1 MSMRVGAI
9 DQGTTSTR
17 LLVMEGDS
25 EPQIASRFEQRQHY
39 PQGGWVEHDPNE
51 ILGHIR
57 SCLAAGG
64 RLDAIAIA
72 NQGESCLA
80 WNGETGEPVSPII
93 VWQDQRTGDLIEEL
107 KRDGAEEFT
116 LSKAGLPLDA
126 YFSASKL
133 AWIINNVPAAR
144 ELADRGKL
152 RLGTTDAFYL
162 DRLTGHFATDVTT
175 ASRTSLMNLKTCTWD
190 ADLCALF
197 GVPLAALP
205 EIRPTIA
212 DFGDIDGVPVVA
224 SLVDQQAAL
233 WGHGCRQAGDLK
245 ITFGTGAF
253 ALAVA
258 GDQIPA
264 NVPQGILPTVAWQ
277 VDKAPTYAVE
287 AGIHDAASAINWFRR
302 LGLAGDGHLDSFQ
315 RPPAIDRGLVF
326 VPALTGLSCPYWDR
340 SAAGL
345 WVGLSLD
352 SDGADMGQA
361 LLEGIALHTA
371 AAVTALAQVTP
382 LTGPSSVDG
391 GLTQNHYFIDVLA
404 SALNHP
410 VRIARFQD
418 LTAFGAASLALR
430 ALGEKEARPDEL
442 GRVVTPRFDGTGW
455 ARRFDDAV
463 SRARGWR

>member
-1 MSMRVGAI
+1 MRVGAI

-17 LLVMEGDS
+17 VLVLEEGG
-25 EPQIASRFEQRQHY
+25 EPRIVSRFEQRQHY
-39 PQGGWVEHDPNE
+39 PQAGWVEHDPEE
-51 ILGHIR
+51 ILRHIR
-57 SCLAAGG
+57 SSLAAAG

-80 WNGETGEPVSPII
+80 WNGETGEALSPII
-93 VWQDQRTGDLIEEL
+93 VWQDQRTGHVIERL
-107 KRDGAEEFT
+107 KEEGAEKIT
-116 LSKAGLPLDA
+116 LAKAGLPLDA

-133 AWIINNVPAAR
+133 AWIIDHVPEAR
-144 ELADRGKL
+144 DLAGRGKL
-152 RLGTTDAFYL
+152 RLGTSDAFFL
-162 DRLTGHFATDVTT
+162 DRLTGRFATDVTT
-175 ASRTSLMNLKTCTWD
+175 ASRTSLMNLKDCAWD
-190 ADLCALF
+190 TDLCALF
-197 GVPLAALP
+197 GVPLEALP

-212 DFGDIDGVPVVA
+212 DFGAIDGMPMVA

-258 GDQIPA
+258 GDHVPTH
-264 NVPQGILPTVAWQ
+264 VPQGILPTVAWQ
-277 VDKAPTYAVE
+277 VDKSPTYAVE

-302 LGLAGDGHLDSFQ
+302 LGLAGDGHLQSFAQ
-315 RPPAIDRGLVF
+315 PPAIDRGLVF

-345 WVGLSLD
+345 WIGLSLD

-371 AAVTALAQVTP
+371 AAVTELAKVTP
-382 LTGPSSVDG
+382 LAGPISVDG
-391 GLTQNHYFIDVLA
+391 GLTQNAYFIDVLA
-404 SALNHP
+404 SALDHP

-418 LTAFGAASLALR
+418 LTALGAATLALR
-430 ALGEKEARPDEL
+430 ALGHETERQDEL
-442 GRVVTPRFDGTGW
+442 GRVVTPRFDGSNW

-463 SRARGWR
+463 TRARGWR

>member
-1 MSMRVGAI
+1 MRVGAI

-17 LLVMEGDS
+17 LLVLEGSS
-25 EPQIASRFEQRQHY
+25 EPRIASRYEHSQHY
-39 PQGGWVEHDPNE
+39 PHSGWVEQDPQE

-64 RLDAIAIA
+64 RLDAIGLA

-93 VWQDQRTGDLIEEL
+93 VWQDQRTADVIEQL
-107 KRDGAEEFT
+107 KLEGAEKVT
-116 LSKAGLPLDA
+116 LARAGLPLDA
-126 YFSASKL
+126 YFSASKF
-133 AWIINNVPAAR
+133 AWIINSVPAAR
-144 ELADRGKL
+144 ELAQRGKL

-162 DRLTGHFATDVTT
+162 DRLAGQFATDVTT

-190 ADLCALF
+190 PDLCALF
-197 GVPLAALP
+197 GVPLEALP

-212 DFGDIDGVPVVA
+212 DFGAIDGVPVVA

-233 WGHGCRQAGDLK
+233 WGHGCRKAGDLK

-258 GDQIPA
+258 GDHVPT

-277 VDKAPTYAVE
+277 VGKAPAYAVE

-302 LGLAGDGHLDSFQ
+302 LGLAGDGHLKSFE

-345 WVGLSLD
+345 WIGLSLD

-382 LTGPSSVDG
+382 LSGPISVDG
-391 GLTQNHYFIDVLA
+391 GLTQNDYFIDVLA

-418 LTAFGAASLALR
+418 LTALGAATLALR
-430 ALGEKEARPDEL
+430 ALGQEAARPDEL
-442 GRVVTPRFDGTGW
+442 GHIVTPRFDGSKW
-455 ARRFDDAV
+455 AKRFDDAV

>member
-1 MSMRVGAI
+1 MRVGAI

-17 LLVMEGDS
+17 LLVLDGHD
-25 EPQIASRFEQRQHY
+25 EPRIASRFEHRQHY
-39 PQGGWVEHDPNE
+39 PQGGWVEQAPEE
-51 ILGHIR
+51 ILDHIK
-57 SCLAAGG
+57 SCLASGG
-64 RLDAIAIA
+64 RLDAVALA

-80 WNGETGEPVSPII
+80 WHAETGEAVSPII
-93 VWQDQRTGDLIEEL
+93 VWQDQRTGDVIERL
-107 KRDGAEEFT
+107 KAEGAEEIT
-116 LSKAGLPLDA
+116 LARAGLPLDA

-133 AWIINNVPAAR
+133 AWIIHNVPAAR
-144 ELADRGKL
+144 DLAGRGKL

-175 ASRTSLMNLKTCTWD
+175 ASRTSLMNLKTCMWD
-190 ADLCALF
+190 AELCALF
-197 GVPLAALP
+197 GVPIASLP

-212 DFGDIDGVPVVA
+212 DFGAIDGVPVVA

-233 WGHGCRQAGDLK
+233 WGHGCRKAGDLK

-258 GDQIPA
+258 GDQVPA

-277 VDKAPTYAVE
+277 VDKSPTYAVE

-302 LGLAGDGHLDSFQ
+302 LGLSGDVQLRSFE

-345 WVGLSLD
+345 WLGLSLD

-371 AAVTALAQVTP
+371 AAVTALAQATP
-382 LTGPSSVDG
+382 LSGPISVDG
-391 GLTQNHYFIDVLA
+391 GLTQNDYFIDVLA
-404 SALNHP
+404 SALNHS

-418 LTAFGAASLALR
+418 LTALGAASLALR
-430 ALGEKEARPDEL
+430 ALGQDAARPDEL
-442 GRVVTPRFDGTGW
+442 GRVVMPRFDGSNW
-455 ARRFDDAV
+455 AKRFDDAV
-463 SRARGWR
+463 SRARSWR

>member
-1 MSMRVGAI
+1 MRVGAI

-17 LLVMEGDS
+17 LLVVKNDE
-25 EPQIASRFEQRQHY
+25 EPHIVSRFEQRQHY
-39 PQGGWVEHDPNE
+39 PQAGWVEHDPEE
-51 ILGHIR
+51 ILGHIK
-57 SCLAAGG
+57 SCLAAAG

-93 VWQDQRTGDLIEEL
+93 VWQDQRTGDAIERL
-107 KRDGAEEFT
+107 KQEGAEKIT
-116 LSKAGLPLDA
+116 LAKAGLPLDA

-133 AWIINNVPAAR
+133 AWILKHVPEAR
-144 ELADRGKL
+144 DLSGRGKL
-152 RLGTTDAFYL
+152 RLGTSDAFFL
-162 DRLTGHFATDVTT
+162 DRLTGQFATDVTT
-175 ASRTSLMNLKTCTWD
+175 ASRTSLMNLKSCAWD
-190 ADLCALF
+190 RDLCALF
-197 GVPLAALP
+197 GVPLDALP

-212 DFGDIDGVPVVA
+212 DFGSIDGMPVVA

-233 WGHGCRQAGDLK
+233 WGHGCRRAGDLK

-258 GDQIPA
+258 GDEVPTD
-264 NVPQGILPTVAWQ
+264 VPQGILPTVAWQ
-277 VDKAPTYAVE
+277 VGKSPTYAVE

-302 LGLAGDGHLDSFQ
+302 LGLAGDKPVQDFD

-345 WVGLSLD
+345 WIGLSLD

-371 AAVTALAQVTP
+371 AAVTELAKVTP
-382 LTGPSSVDG
+382 LAGPISVDG
-391 GLTQNHYFIDVLA
+391 GLTQNAYFIDVLA
-404 SALNHP
+404 SALDHP

-418 LTAFGAASLALR
+418 LTAFGAAMLAMR
-430 ALGEKEARPDEL
+430 ALGRETAPPDQL
-442 GRVVTPRFDGTGW
+442 GSIVAPRFDGRHW
-455 ARRFDDAV
+455 AKRFADAV